1 MNDKAQNYLKTR
13 VLSATPEELR
23 LMLLEGALRYARQ
36 GREGLSIRNYEQ
48 SYDGIHRCQN
58 ILIELINSLRPEH
71 NPDLCDKLSGLYLF
85 LYRRLMDASLERNAS
100 HCDEV
105 IQLLEYEVETW
116 TMLMAKLTAERGGG
130 SSAVRLED
138 VPDNSHP
145 RETKVATEST
155 SAGRPRNA
163 KLAALASPLS
173 QNTNRPSI
181 SIQG

>member
-1 MNDKAQNYLKTR
+1 
-13 VLSATPEELR
+13 
-23 LMLLEGALRYARQ
+23 MLLEGALRYARQ
-36 GREGLSIRNYEQ
+36 GRDGLSARNYEQ
-48 SYDGIHRCQN
+48 SYEGIHRCQN

-116 TMLMAKLTAERGGG
+116 TMLMAKLTAERGSG
-130 SSAVRLED
+130 SGSVRLED
-138 VPDNSHP
+138 LHTQSSPTEP
-145 RETKVATEST
+145 TVAAEPPS
-155 SAGRPRNA
+155 SARPRNA

-173 QNTNRPSI
+173 QRTNRPSI
-181 SIQG
+181 SVQG